1 MTHKQKVI
9 IGVLTLIMVG
19 ILSIIILQ
27 DSGKGFKKKKKATHI
42 KYVKTLTVQNDTLG
56 QWIKAHGRVISSHEI
71 NISAEVS
78 GLLMVGNVALR
89 QGTSFQ
95 KGAVLFRIYS
105 DDFKYQVKA
114 KRANFINLM
123 AGALPDLKVD
133 FKESYQ
139 KWDDFY
145 RSIDVDQNLPPLP
158 KIESTKEKTFMA
170 SRKILTDYYT
180 IKSDEG
186 RLEKYVIRAPFSGT
200 FETVFAEPGATVNP
214 GMNIARIIQSNE
226 LEIKVPLS
234 IAGAKKIEL
243 NAKAKMY
250 SNSANQ
256 FFTGKVVRKQE
267 SINAN
272 TQTLDVFIKLA
283 ESEDVFP
290 GQYYNVEIYG
300 GSALNSF
307 KIPRRAFN
315 NSGEL
320 MVIKDSTMMAIS
332 PEILYTSRDSVIVT
346 GLVDGMLVVNEPVEY
361 VSVNTKVAPI
371 Q

>member
-1 MTHKQKVI
+1 MTHRQKVI
-9 IGVLTLIMVG
+9 IGVLTLIMAG

-27 DSGKGFKKKKKATHI
+27 DKGKVFKKGKKTTHI
-42 KYVKTLTVQNDTLG
+42 KFVKTLKVKNDTLG

-78 GLLMVGNVALR
+78 GLLIAGDVALR
-89 QGTSFQ
+89 QGSSFR
-95 KGAVLFRIYS
+95 KRDVLFRIYS

-114 KRANFINLM
+114 KRANFINLV

-133 FKESYQ
+133 FKDSYQ

-145 RSIDVDQNLPPLP
+145 RSIDVDRSLPDLP
-158 KIESTKEKTFMA
+158 KIESTKEKTFLA

-200 FETVFAEPGATVNP
+200 FETVSAEPGATVNP
-214 GMNIARIIQSNE
+214 GMNIARIIQSNA

-243 NAKAKMY
+243 GAQAKMY
-250 SNSANQ
+250 SENVHQ

-272 TQTLDVFIKLA
+272 TQTLDVFIEIDNSL
-283 ESEDVFP
+283 DVFP
-290 GQYYNVEIYG
+290 GQYYNVEVYG
-300 GSALNSF
+300 GSAMNSF

-315 NSGEL
+315 N
-320 MVIKDSTMMAIS
+320 
-332 PEILYTSRDSVIVT
+332 
-346 GLVDGMLVVNEPVEY
+346 LV
-361 VSVNTKVAPI
+361 K
-371 Q
+371 